1 MTKPPY
7 TCPRCDYTAAQKNDM
22 RRHLNSKRGCPQFK
36 MVVELTDEVKEFILK
51 NRIYKPPVSPIAS
64 NITQIN
70 NYNQVNNYVNQLNI
84 KEKAEAV
91 LEHRGI
97 PPLCV
102 FKKIEGELKREHKFM
117 EREGID
123 FHLDNLGSFVDIVE
137 RVCMCNTLSE
147 ISVLYTP
154 KTDQL
159 HIFDDKSWDSMPIK
173 DGTVRVMSLLN
184 DNFFYHYERY
194 LILQN
199 HNASN
204 PRRKTYIM
212 EKLGKLYNILV
223 TFDLLPLVNEDAT
236 DDNIFHN
243 DSSSTTYVEEY
254 YVEYKK
260 AARNL
265 DHKEKAIIFN
275 RMVETVKMC
284 SKTILCQLNNAVIEI
299 LECDPDFVKKIRQYI
314 RH

>member
-1 MTKPPY
+1 MSKPPY

-22 RRHLNSKRGCPQFK
+22 RRHLNSKRECPQFK

-64 NITQIN
+64 NITQIIQ
-70 NYNQVNNYVNQLNI
+70 YNQVNNYVNQLNI

-117 EREGID
+117 ERKGID
-123 FHLDNLGSFVDIVE
+123 FYLDDLESFADIVE
-137 RVCMCNTLSE
+137 RVCVCQTLSE

-159 HIFDDKSWDSMPIK
+159 HIFGDKSWNSMPIK
-173 DGTVRVMSLLN
+173 EGTVRVMSLLN
-184 DNFFYHYERY
+184 DIFFYHYERY
-194 LILQN
+194 LILQMM
-199 HNASN
+199 HHDASN
-204 PRRKTYIM
+204 PIRKTFIM

-223 TFDLLPLVNEDAT
+223 TFDLLPLVNEEAT
-236 DDNIFHN
+236 SHN
-243 DSSSTTYVEEY
+243 DSNSTTYVEVE
-254 YVEYKK
+254 EYKK
-260 AARNL
+260 VARNL
-265 DHKEKAIIFN
+265 DRKEKAIIFN
-275 RMVETVKMC
+275 RMVETVKKC
-284 SKTILCQLNNAVIEI
+284 NKTILCQLNNAVIEI
-299 LECDPDFVKKIRQYI
+299 LECDPNFVKKIRQY
-314 RH
+314 

>member
-1 MTKPPY
+1 
-7 TCPRCDYTAAQKNDM
+7 
-22 RRHLNSKRGCPQFK
+22 

-70 NYNQVNNYVNQLNI
+70 KYNQVNNYVNQLNI

-117 EREGID
+117 ERKGID
-123 FHLDNLGSFVDIVE
+123 FYLDDLESFANIVE
-137 RVCMCNTLSE
+137 RVCMCKTLSE

-159 HIFDDKSWDSMPIK
+159 HIFCDKSWNSMPIK

-194 LILQN
+194 LILQMM
-199 HNASN
+199 HHDASN
-204 PRRKTYIM
+204 PIRKTIIM
-212 EKLGKLYNILV
+212 EKLGKLYNILA

-236 DDNIFHN
+236 SHN
-243 DSSSTTYVEEY
+243 DSNSTTYVEVE
-254 YVEYKK
+254 EYKK
-260 AARNL
+260 VARNL
-265 DHKEKAIIFN
+265 DRKEKAIIFN
-275 RMVETVKMC
+275 RMVETVKKC
-284 SKTILCQLNNAVIEI
+284 NKTILCQLNNAVIEI
-299 LECDPDFVKKIRQYI
+299 LECDPNFVKKIRQY
-314 RH
+314 

>member
-1 MTKPPY
+1 
-7 TCPRCDYTAAQKNDM
+7 
-22 RRHLNSKRGCPQFK
+22 

-64 NITQIN
+64 NITQIIQ
-70 NYNQVNNYVNQLNI
+70 YNQVNNYVNQLNI

-117 EREGID
+117 ERKGID
-123 FHLDNLGSFVDIVE
+123 FYLDDLESFADIVE
-137 RVCMCNTLSE
+137 RVCVCQTLSE

-159 HIFDDKSWDSMPIK
+159 HIFGDKSWNSMPIK

-184 DNFFYHYERY
+184 DIFFYHYERY
-194 LILQN
+194 LILQMM
-199 HNASN
+199 HRDASN
-204 PRRKTYIM
+204 PIRKTFIM

-223 TFDLLPLVNEDAT
+223 TFDLLPLVNEEAT
-236 DDNIFHN
+236 SHN
-243 DSSSTTYVEEY
+243 DSNSTTYVEVE
-254 YVEYKK
+254 EYKK
-260 AARNL
+260 VARNL
-265 DHKEKAIIFN
+265 DRKEKAIIFN
-275 RMVETVKMC
+275 RMVETVKKC
-284 SKTILCQLNNAVIEI
+284 RETILCQLNNAVIEI
-299 LECDPDFVKKIRQYI
+299 LECDPNFVKKIRQY
-314 RH
+314 